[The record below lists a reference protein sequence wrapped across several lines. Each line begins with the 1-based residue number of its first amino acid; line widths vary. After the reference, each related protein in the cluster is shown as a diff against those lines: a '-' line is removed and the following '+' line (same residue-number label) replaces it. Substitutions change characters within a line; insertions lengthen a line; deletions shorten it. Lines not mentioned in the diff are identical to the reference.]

1 MPFGKRWLTLAVE
14 GESKQSCVIFAVYFM
29 SLHIAIG
36 GDSKSIVITN
46 CMQKK
51 YISKS
56 YLKSCKNFYE
66 IHTLCL
72 FSVRRDISAK
82 IRVLFELCT
91 LFIKKYSVGCQY
103 SSTLVVVCLNVVGFV
118 FRFC

>member
-29 SLHIAIG
+29 SLHITIG

-46 CMQKK
+46 CMK

-72 FSVRRDISAK
+72 FSVRRDVSAK
-82 IRVLFELCT
+82 IRVLFELYT
-91 LFIKKYSVGCQY
+91 LFIKNIPSAINIRRLWLLWV
-103 SSTLVVVCLNVVGFV
+103 
-118 FRFC
+118 